1 MNVLT
6 RIRGLWAGRTRP
18 SAVRQASRVG
28 ADEAEEGSSLVEF
41 AVTLPVLLLLVT
53 GILVFGVAFSNYIM
67 LNEATAIGA
76 RQLAIS
82 RGQTLDPCK
91 TVVNAVTAAAPLLVP
106 ANLTVSITL
115 NGQSYAGMSSC
126 SGTNTSGAPANMVL
140 GTNAVVK
147 VTYPCSLSLFGDL
160 ISSGFLLTAQ
170 TTEQMQ

>member
-1 MNVLT
+1 MDVLT
-6 RIRGLWAGRTRP
+6 RIRGLWAGSPGHPTDAPAP
-18 SAVRQASRVG
+18 SAEAS
-28 ADEAEEGSSLVEF
+28 AAEEGSSLIEF

-91 TVVNAVTAAAPLLVP
+91 TVVNAVYAAAPLLVS
-106 ANLTVSITL
+106 ANLTVTITL
-115 NGQSYAGMSSC
+115 NGQSYAGMTTC
-126 SGTNTSGAPANMVL
+126 SGTSTSGAPANMIL

>member
-1 MNVLT
+1 MTVPT
-6 RIRGLWAGRTRP
+6 RIRRLWARHSKR
-18 SAVRQASRVG
+18 ALHG
-28 ADEAEEGSSLVEF
+28 AESCVQGPEGEDGSSLVEF

-91 TVVNAVTAAAPLLVP
+91 TVVNAVNAAAPLLIP
-106 ANLTVSITL
+106 ANLTVTITL
-115 NGQSYAGMSSC
+115 NGQSYAGMTSC
-126 SGTNTSGAPANMVL
+126 SGTNTSGAPANMIL